1 AVAGEVKSQNAPFV
15 LARCIALREN
25 GVLAWNFVRNY
36 WDQAQVKF
44 PTNTIVRMVDP
55 VKFLNTPELEADVQ
69 AFFTEYQIPQAA
81 KTLQQVLD
89 LNVNVSIPRCVLAKK
104 SGSTLHCDEGS
115 MGWHP
120 MEAWPSN

>member
-1 AVAGEVKSQNAPFV
+1 

-36 WDQAQVKF
+36 WDHAQVKF

-69 AFFTEYQIPQAA
+69 AFFAEHNIPQAA
-81 KTLQQVLD
+81 KTLQQVLERQR
-89 LNVNVSIPRCVLAKK
+89 VNTALRSREEDRFNAAL
-104 SGSTLHCDEGS
+104 
-115 MGWHP
+115 
-120 MEAWPSN
+120 